1 MSAAMALF
9 KLGQVVATR
18 GALAH
23 CEQHSINPLLLI
35 GRHIGGDWGDLCAD
49 DVAANVHAVQHD
61 ERVLSAYV
69 LHDVKIY
76 VITEWDRALTTLLLA
91 SEY

>member
-9 KLGQVVATR
+9 KLGQVVATP

-23 CEQHSINPLLLI
+23 CELHSINPLLLI

-61 ERVLSAYV
+61 ERILSAYV
-69 LHDVKIY
+69 LHDAKIY
-76 VITEWDRALTTLLLA
+76 VITEWDRSVTTLMLA
-91 SEY
+91 REY

>member
-1 MSAAMALF
+1 MALF
-9 KLGQVVATR
+9 ELGQVVATP

-23 CEQHSINPLLLI
+23 CQQHCINPLLLI
-35 GRHIGGDWGDLCAD
+35 GRHIGGDWGDLCED

-61 ERVLSAYV
+61 ERILSAYSV
-69 LHDVKIY
+69 GDAKFY
-76 VITEWDRALTTLLLA
+76 VITEWDRTLTTLLLA